1 MLNLYI
7 GQKQEW
13 MNKNGCKDI
22 IFLWT
27 KKYNLGDMIETTKK
41 QLLVA
46 AVNWRIRNT
55 NGLDLIKLLAARLMQ
70 PQFCWNHTKTR
81 ITKLNNCY
89 NLPKLLGVIYKF
101 IYIQIYGYNDMAP
114 QCNYYI
120 LNLFLLYNH
129 CRYLAKIL
137 LAHLCTMFVKLHQ
150 Y

>member
-46 AVNWRIRNT
+46 AVN
-55 NGLDLIKLLAARLMQ
+55 
-70 PQFCWNHTKTR
+70 
-81 ITKLNNCY
+81 
-89 NLPKLLGVIYKF
+89 
-101 IYIQIYGYNDMAP
+101 
-114 QCNYYI
+114 
-120 LNLFLLYNH
+120 
-129 CRYLAKIL
+129 
-137 LAHLCTMFVKLHQ
+137 
-150 Y
+150 